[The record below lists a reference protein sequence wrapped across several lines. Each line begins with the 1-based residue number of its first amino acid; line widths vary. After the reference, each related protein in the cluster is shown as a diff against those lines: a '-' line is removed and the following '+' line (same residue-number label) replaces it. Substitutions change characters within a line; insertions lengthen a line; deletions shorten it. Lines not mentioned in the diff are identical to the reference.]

1 MSSLIPRRSVLPC
14 LKLRLKQHLQV
25 RATGL
30 QKVLSCDLSGHF
42 DFIKIVGKSHELL
55 LG

>member
-1 MSSLIPRRSVLPC
+1 MSSVIPRRPVLPC

-30 QKVLSCDLSGHF
+30 QKMLSCDFSGHF
-42 DFIKIVGKSHELL
+42 DFIKIAGRSHELL

>member
-42 DFIKIVGKSHELL
+42 DFIKIAGKSHELL